1 MVFCALGF
9 FWEYCGWLVFA
20 VVGLVFGGFV
30 CLFKN
35 HKTDLA
41 REHSVSSAVAGLSF
55 CVLGV
60 TDLLLHH
67 KLLLV

>member
-1 MVFCALGF
+1 MLFV
-9 FWEYCGWLVFA
+9 

-41 REHSVSSAVAGLSF
+41 REHSVSSEVAGLSF
-55 CVLGV
+55 WDLGV
-60 TDLLLHH
+60 TDLLFHH